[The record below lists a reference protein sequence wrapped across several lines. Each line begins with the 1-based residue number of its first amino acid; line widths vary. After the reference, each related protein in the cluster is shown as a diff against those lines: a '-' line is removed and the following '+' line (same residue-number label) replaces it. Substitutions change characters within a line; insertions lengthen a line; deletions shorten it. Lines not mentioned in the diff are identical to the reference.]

1 MPLIKLAIEVNALAT
16 SVDPR
21 FILAIM
27 LQESE
32 GCIRSRTTSAAGSTT
47 IFNPGLMQD
56 HSGQHSCNPHGT
68 EINPCPWDQIY
79 GMIQDGVAGT
89 TAGDGLAACLNEVV
103 KLSRGNS
110 TVPPPK
116 SEAQAYYMAARLYN
130 SGVLDPAGIL
140 DNASGSTGCYCSDIA
155 NRLTGWTAAD
165 PKFAKSCC
173 LDTTCKS
180 KPTTP
185 SKLTATGSRGLKSRL
200 VMG

>member
-1 MPLIKLAIEVNALAT
+1 
-16 SVDPR
+16 
-21 FILAIM
+21 M

-32 GCIRSRTTSAAGSTT
+32 GCVRVRTTSAAGSTT

-56 HSGQHSCNPHGT
+56 HSGLHSCNPHGT
-68 EINPCPWDQIY
+68 EMKPCPYEQIY

-89 TAGDGLAACLNEVV
+89 TAGDGLAACLNEAV
-103 KLSRGNS
+103 KLSPSNS

-165 PKFAKSCC
+165 PKFPKTCC
-173 LDTTCKS
+173 LDTTCMPKTAATSKRSIYRSEESKVEKS
-180 KPTTP
+180 CGRMD
-185 SKLTATGSRGLKSRL
+185 SMIRGDQS
-200 VMG
+200 